1 MRRRRW
7 LWFLLLAT
15 PLLLAAADTVYWHVV
30 EQNLAD
36 GFVNWRAMQRA
47 AGWQVEAG
55 EPTAGG
61 WPASATLN
69 IPAVAITGDGGL
81 RWTVD
86 RLQLQVAL
94 WRPEM
99 LIIGTHGTQ
108 RLRIGDAPE
117 VAYTAEHMA
126 LTMPL
131 QQPAPQHVELS
142 VANLRAGDASLG
154 SMHLNLDFDPT
165 AGSGTP
171 VADVIAQAEAIT
183 PAGELAE
190 PLGPRI
196 ANLAVEAGLNGPLPP
211 GRDLKEQATTWRNA
225 GGSLV
230 IRHLAMH
237 WGPLDLTASGSLT
250 LDDRLQPTGSG
261 NAKAVGYAETLDALA
276 AHGELSRPAAT
287 AAKAVLSLLANYPAD
302 GSAPSVDVPLT
313 LRDSTLFMRQVPL
326 VRLPEVEWPGN
337 RP

>member
-7 LWFLLLAT
+7 LWFLLLAA
-15 PLLLAAADTVYWHVV
+15 PLLLVAADTVYWHVV
-30 EQNLAD
+30 QQELAE
-36 GFVNWRAMQRA
+36 GFANWRAQQRA

-61 WPASATLN
+61 WPTSATLN
-69 IPAVAITGDGGL
+69 VPAVAITGDGGL

-86 RLQLQVAL
+86 RLQLQVVL
-94 WRPEM
+94 WRPKM
-99 LIIGTHGTQ
+99 LIASTHGTQ
-108 RLRIGDAPE
+108 RLRIGEAPE
-117 VAYTAEHMA
+117 VAYTAERMA

-131 QQPAPQHVELS
+131 QAQTPQHVQLS

-154 SMHLNLDFDPT
+154 SLHLDLDFDPT
-165 AGSGTP
+165 ASAGKP
-171 VADVIAQAEAIT
+171 VADVTAQADAIT
-183 PAGELAE
+183 PAGELAK

-196 ANLAVEAGLNGPLPP
+196 ANLAVEAALNGPLPP
-211 GRDLKEQATTWRNA
+211 GGDLKEQATAWRNA
-225 GGSLV
+225 DGSLV
-230 IRHLAMH
+230 IRHLAMQ

-261 NAKAVGYAETLDALA
+261 NAKAVGYAETLDAFA
-276 AHGELSRPAAT
+276 AHGELSRSAAT

-313 LRDSTLFMRQVPL
+313 LRDSTLSMRRVPL
-326 VRLPEVEWPGN
+326 VRLPEVEWP
-337 RP
+337 